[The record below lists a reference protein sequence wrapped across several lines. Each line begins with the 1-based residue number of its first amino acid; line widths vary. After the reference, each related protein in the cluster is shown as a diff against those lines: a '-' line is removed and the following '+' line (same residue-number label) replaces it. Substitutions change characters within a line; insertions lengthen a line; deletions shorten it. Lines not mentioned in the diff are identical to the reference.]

1 MGRDR
6 VGPPR
11 NVRNTLAGQFSQHLS
26 GLVADSGMTVEEF
39 ALAIGKSKESVWRYF
54 RGTIPPINLWLKMA
68 RVLRLKSV
76 RELLPE
82 IRTD

>member
-1 MGRDR
+1 MGRER
-6 VGPPR
+6 KGPPSD
-11 NVRNTLAGQFSQHLS
+11 VRNTLAGQFGKHLAE
-26 GLVADSGMTVEEF
+26 LVAASGMTVEEF
-39 ALAIGKSKESVWRYF
+39 ASKIGKSKESVWRYF

-76 RELLPE
+76 RDLLPE